1 MLATIDTAT
10 HRVTATPGKPP
21 ARAKAEAKASAGTPW
36 LLIAGPTAALMLL
49 AAVGRRRSATRTA
62 AP

>member
-1 MLATIDTAT
+1 M
-10 HRVTATPGKPP
+10 TATPEKPP

-36 LLIAGPTAALMLL
+36 LLIAGPTAALLLL

-62 AP
+62 VP